1 MYIKKVELENIKS
14 HAEAVFE
21 FLPGSTSISGENG
34 AGKTTI
40 IESIAW
46 TLFDVLDYKKDDFVR
61 RGAKKGAARVTIES
75 GLDERE
81 YTVYRDT
88 GTGYYVYDPQLGLRI
103 AEKKEEVTRFLWQHL
118 GLEPGTD
125 LESLF
130 KHAIGVPQ
138 GTFTSIFLATAA
150 DRKRTFDTLLKVEE
164 YRRGA
169 EELLKTQRY
178 VENQINSVNLKI
190 ARAEGELG
198 RFDVLEVERTEA
210 AKLVESLKND
220 LAALEISAG
229 RVAEQVSSMDKL
241 AADAEAA
248 QRELALR
255 RSEFEKIE
263 LVAKQKDTELS
274 VSKDAAARVE
284 DVRADAAKHTEV
296 LGRISELERERGE
309 RDRLRNELFKI
320 ESAENSVKAEDKSL
334 REKLAE
340 IANAHNEIVDLRPKA
355 VEQQGSEKRLD
366 ETRSRLALVRAASAE
381 LKVLI
386 EKLEKMRSDYTRTQQ
401 LLSEATAKVAEA
413 EKLDSLQKR
422 ESKVVAELARLR
434 AELERD
440 ERFQSEIKNGLC
452 PILSQRC
459 LNLKEGETLEDFIGS
474 QFGEL
479 RSQIGTLEVESVSL
493 TGALRSSRDAAKA
506 AAQVSVFEERW
517 EEIKAEGKRLRVQ
530 KDVVEVTAA
539 EESGLV
545 ENMAAIERELAQ
557 LDNPKAR
564 IELLERQIANEPEL
578 RRQLSETEKNL
589 ERLQSDRRIMVEQ
602 TEAYKELDEHWKQAA
617 QLRDSTAEAHKTFIA
632 LESAA
637 NQLADREREFA
648 QAEDQRKTAET
659 AYSTATLL
667 VEEASKKIDARQYS
681 AAKADLL
688 AVQRQLAET
697 SVRLENA
704 EKRAADIVVELER
717 LLETKVA
724 MQAEIDERERLGR
737 VLEATVF
744 IRDTLKEAAPL
755 VARNYVYLVSSEA
768 NLMYREVTGHAERT
782 LKWAEDYGI
791 VLEEG
796 GYERPFQSLSGGE
809 QMVAAL
815 SVRLA
820 LLKQLSDIRIA
831 FFDEPTT
838 NMDAE
843 RRENLAQQIG
853 QIRHFDQLFV
863 ISHDDTFEGYMDH
876 ELSVEKI

>member
-40 IESIAW
+40 IEAIAW
-46 TLFDVLDYKKDDFVR
+46 TLFDLLDYKKDDFVR
-61 RGAKKGAARVTIES
+61 RGTKKGSARVTIES

-81 YTVYRDT
+81 YTIYRDT

-138 GTFTSIFLATAA
+138 GTFTSIFLATSA

-169 EELLKTQRY
+169 EELLKTQRF
-178 VENQINSVNLKI
+178 VENQITSVVVKI

-198 RFDVLEVERTEA
+198 RSDALEVERNEA
-210 AKLVESLKND
+210 AKLVDALKHD
-220 LAALEISAG
+220 LAALETSAA
-229 RVAEQVSSMDKL
+229 RVAEQVAAMDKL
-241 AADAEAA
+241 SADAETA
-248 QRELALR
+248 QREFALR

-263 LVAKQKDTELS
+263 LVAKQKETELN

-284 DVRADAAKHTEV
+284 HVRVDAAKHTEV
-296 LGRISELERERGE
+296 LGRMSELERERGE

-320 ESAENSVKAEDKSL
+320 ESAENSVKAEDRSL
-334 REKLAE
+334 REKLAN
-340 IANAHNEIVDLRPKA
+340 IANAHNEIVELRPKA
-355 VEQQGSEKRLD
+355 AQQQESEKRLD
-366 ETRSRLALVRAASAE
+366 ETRSRLAVVRAASAE
-381 LKVLI
+381 LKVLV
-386 EKLEKMRSDYTRTQQ
+386 EKLEKMRSDFARNKQ
-401 LLSEATAKVAEA
+401 LASEATAKVAEA

-422 ESKVVAELARLR
+422 ESKVVAELARMR
-434 AELERD
+434 AELDRD

-459 LNLKEGETLEDFIGS
+459 LNLKDGETLEGFIGS

-493 TGALRSSRDAAKA
+493 GLALKSSREAAKA
-506 AAQVSVFEERW
+506 AAQVSVYEERLA
-517 EEIKAEGKRLRVQ
+517 EIKAEGTRLRSQ
-530 KDVVEVTAA
+530 KDVVEVAAA
-539 EESGLV
+539 EEPGLV
-545 ENMAAIERELAQ
+545 ENLAAIERELAE

-564 IELLERQIANEPEL
+564 IALLERQIASEPEL
-578 RRQLSETEKNL
+578 RRRLSETEKSL
-589 ERLQSDRRIMVEQ
+589 ERLKSDRRIIVEQ
-602 TEAYKELDEHWKQAA
+602 TEAYKDLDERWKQAA
-617 QLRDSTAEAHKTFIA
+617 QLRDSTAEAHRTFIA

-648 QAEDQRKTAET
+648 KAENEQKTAE
-659 AYSTATLL
+659 AAFSAATLL
-667 VEEASKKIDARQYS
+667 ADEASKKIDAEQYS
-681 AAKADLL
+681 AAKTELL
-688 AVQRQLAET
+688 ASQRQLAET
-697 SVRLENA
+697 SVRVENA
-704 EKRAADIVVELER
+704 EKRAKDIVAELER
-717 LLETKVA
+717 LGETRAA
-724 MQAEIDERERLGR
+724 MQEEIDERERLGR

-809 QMVAAL
+809 QMAAAL

-876 ELSVEKI
+876 EVTLESR